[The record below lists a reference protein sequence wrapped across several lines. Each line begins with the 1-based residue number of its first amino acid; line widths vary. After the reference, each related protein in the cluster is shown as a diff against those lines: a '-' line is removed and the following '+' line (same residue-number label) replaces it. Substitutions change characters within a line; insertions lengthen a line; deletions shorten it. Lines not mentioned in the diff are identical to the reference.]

1 MCVRQISARD
11 PREAQAWRTARR
23 PSGSIEVS
31 QTMCSKS
38 FHSDLLTYSN
48 EDIAGVVTY
57 LDERR
62 VGPTQVV
69 THHLAQENVL
79 EAFNTVIEKKDE
91 AIKVVV
97 DVH

>member
-1 MCVRQISARD
+1 M
-11 PREAQAWRTARR
+11 
-23 PSGSIEVS
+23 
-31 QTMCSKS
+31 
-38 FHSDLLTYSN
+38 
-48 EDIAGVVTY
+48 TY

-79 EAFNTVIEKKDE
+79 EAFNPVIEKKDE